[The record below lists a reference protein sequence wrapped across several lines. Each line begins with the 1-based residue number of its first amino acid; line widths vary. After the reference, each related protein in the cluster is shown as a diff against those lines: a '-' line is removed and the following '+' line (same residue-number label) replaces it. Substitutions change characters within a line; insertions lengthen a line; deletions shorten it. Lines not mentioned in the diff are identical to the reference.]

1 MKAVYKNIVYDK
13 FINLLVVK
21 IFLNRLLSK
30 LLNIKL
36 FLLKTNNEKFSSY
49 LSINIFSNKVISL

>member
-21 IFLNRLLSK
+21 IFLSHLLSK
-30 LLNIKL
+30 LLNVKL
-36 FLLKTNNEKFSSY
+36 FLLKTK
-49 LSINIFSNKVISL
+49 